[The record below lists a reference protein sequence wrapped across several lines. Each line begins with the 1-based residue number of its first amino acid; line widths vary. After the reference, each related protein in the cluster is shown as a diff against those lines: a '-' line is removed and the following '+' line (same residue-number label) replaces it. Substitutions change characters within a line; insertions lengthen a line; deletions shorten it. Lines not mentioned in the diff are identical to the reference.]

1 MKQSENPLYSAETIA
16 FFKAVNL
23 FCTTIENSQDKSKKD
38 FIKGLMLSLSSLYT
52 AALTL
57 PEFMED
63 FLEDELETYVTE
75 ELYMAVEEIV
85 KQKLGAEDNYLTTQC
100 VEMKYSDTPVL
111 HNISEDVADI
121 YQAVCDALKRLQS
134 EQEQIMT
141 AAMVECVSSFKEY
154 WGLNCVRAL
163 EALHTIAFSSQEEDE
178 EEDF

>member
-16 FFKAVNL
+16 FFKAVSL

-38 FIKGLMLSLSSLYT
+38 FVRELMLSLSSLYT

-63 FLEDELETYVTE
+63 LLEEELENYVTE
-75 ELYMAVEEIV
+75 ELYMAVEDVV

-100 VEMKYSDTPVL
+100 AEMKYSDTPVL

-134 EQEQIMT
+134 EQEEIMT
-141 AAMVECVSSFKEY
+141 AAMAECVSSFREY

-163 EALHTIAFSSQEEDE
+163 EALHMLAFSMDEDE
-178 EEDF
+178 EEEF